1 MRAPM
6 EAALGADF
14 GGVRMHTDTQADQ
27 LNHSLRA
34 SAFTAGQ
41 DVFFQRG
48 AYALG
53 ADGEG
58 R

>member
-1 MRAPM
+1 M